1 MTTIGRRSFLQR
13 AASAGVA
20 LLPRGV
26 RVSQLRSELS
36 LGNEAIGAT
45 WAVTDG
51 RLRAVGV
58 VDRLGGRAL
67 APPVDVFTLTL
78 ADGTLLPSSELR
90 VEAAPRMTHLAGVAR
105 AARASVIGT
114 TEPGELRRGFL
125 DYVERERA
133 HPYRPFLHYNSWYDI
148 GYFSKYDEAAA
159 LAVIE
164 AFGRELHQRRGVRL
178 DSFLFDDGWDDPQT
192 LWRFHPGFP
201 RGFASVREAA
211 ARYGAAPGAWLSPW
225 RGYGR
230 PPDER
235 LAHGRTQG
243 FETNEGGFALSGPRY
258 YARFRETCLARDT

>member
-45 WAVTDG
+45 WAVADG

-105 AARASVIGT
+105 AARAS
-114 TEPGELRRGFL
+114 
-125 DYVERERA
+125 ER
-133 HPYRPFLHYNSWYDI
+133 L
-148 GYFSKYDEAAA
+148 G
-159 LAVIE
+159 
-164 AFGRELHQRRGVRL
+164 GREIVVRL
-178 DSFLFDDGWDDPQT
+178 AGP
-192 LWRFHPGFP
+192 P
-201 RGFASVREAA
+201 RPPRAP
-211 ARYGAAPGAWLSPW
+211 PGALLP
-225 RGYGR
+225 GGAPF
-230 PPDER
+230 PPPEDTPRAAGER
-235 LAHGRTQG
+235 LAPPGVPPLG
-243 FETNEGGFALSGPRY
+243 
-258 YARFRETCLARDT
+258 